1 MKKIILT
8 LLTIL
13 MTVPMLRAENIGVPA
28 ECEDV
33 MLQVYYWDSYKL
45 TKYGRTKWVDLLK
58 DTAEINAYF
67 DLVWF
72 PPSAKGGG
80 VGYNH
85 VCLSNQSSDWGQR
98 TSLVSLIAALHRGN
112 TKVLADIVINHRG
125 NSNSWCTFAEDKFGE
140 GYGSFQFTNEHICKD
155 DELNQSSTKS
165 DAGDCWGT
173 ASGAYDTGAN
183 FEGGRD
189 LDHTNPYVQE
199 WAKTYTRWML
209 DSMKYD
215 GFRYDMTAGYKGEY
229 LGMYNEASQPYF
241 SVSEFWDGIDKQ
253 KAHLAATG
261 YNTLVFDFPLKWQLR
276 DAIIN
281 IDYTKLKKNYES
293 FRGQDLERYG
303 VTFID
308 NHDTFEREDNKGAQ
322 YGGYNSNLQDAY
334 KKAQIMQAQAYLL
347 MMPEVPCVFWPH
359 WVSYKEDIKMLI
371 AIRKLAGI
379 HSESKVLEE
388 TATKNL
394 YSATIQGHN
403 RKVILRL
410 GRNRDQETPS
420 GYFKGAEGDHYSV
433 FYEVGEGIEEVNREE
448 LRVRSGEKF
457 VRNGQLL
464 IRVGEHVFDATG
476 RMVE

>member
-13 MTVPMLRAENIGVPA
+13 MTAPVLRAENIGVPA

-45 TKYGRTKWVDLLK
+45 TKYGRTKWIDLLN
-58 DTAEINAYF
+58 DTADINANF

-85 VCLSNQSSDWGQR
+85 VCLSTQSSDWGQKA
-98 TSLVSLIAALHRGN
+98 SLVALIEALHKGN
-112 TKVLADIVINHRG
+112 TKVIADIVINHRG
-125 NSNSWCTFAEDKFGE
+125 NSDSWCTFAEDKFGE
-140 GYGSFQFTNEHICKD
+140 GYGSFQLTTEHICKD
-155 DELNQSSTKS
+155 DELNQSSTQS
-165 DAGDCWGT
+165 DAGACWGT
-173 ASGAYDTGAN
+173 ATGAYDSGVN
-183 FEGGRD
+183 FTGGRD

-199 WAKTYTRWML
+199 WAKAYTRWML
-209 DSMKYD
+209 NEMKYD

-229 LGMYNEASQPYF
+229 LKMYNETAQPYF
-241 SVSEFWDGIDKQ
+241 SVSEFWDGIEKQ
-253 KAHLAATG
+253 VAHLEATG

-281 IDYTKLKKNYES
+281 IDYTKLKKNYNS
-293 FRGQDLERYG
+293 FRGQGLERYG

-308 NHDTFEREDNKGAQ
+308 NHDTFEREDNKGDQ
-322 YGGYNSNLQDAY
+322 YGGYNANLQDPY

-359 WVSYKEDIKMLI
+359 WVSYKADINKLI

-379 HSESKVLEE
+379 HSESEVLEE
-388 TATKNL
+388 SATKNT
-394 YSATIQGHN
+394 YSATIQGH
-403 RKVILRL
+403 RKKVILRL
-410 GRNRDQETPS
+410 GRNRDTATPS
-420 GYFKGAEGDHYSV
+420 GYFMGANGDYYSV
-433 FYEVGEGIEEVNREE
+433 FYEVGQGIEETESGKSKVK
-448 LRVRSGEKF
+448 SGEKF
-457 VRNGQLL
+457 IQNGQLM
-464 IRVGEHVFDATG
+464 IRVGDKVFDATG